1 MRCLILDFP
10 KVSLLIGITAITS
23 KTLCFIFKII
33 DGTVSGTGDHVSLK
47 QKHLQQQQLRQ
58 QQQQQQQ
65 QISSTSNDK
74 DDLLLEIKRLRE
86 RIRGLE
92 SDNAALHLKMS
103 RAQKDV
109 DQVPA

>member
-1 MRCLILDFP
+1 L
-10 KVSLLIGITAITS
+10 
-23 KTLCFIFKII
+23 
-33 DGTVSGTGDHVSLK
+33 
-47 QKHLQQQQLRQ
+47 Q

-65 QISSTSNDK
+65 QHQQHTSGPHNK
-74 DDLLLEIKRLRE
+74 EDLLLEIKRLRE

-109 DQVPA
+109 DQVIQNRFLAQRLFFDLSDTCLNII

>member
-1 MRCLILDFP
+1 L
-10 KVSLLIGITAITS
+10 
-23 KTLCFIFKII
+23 
-33 DGTVSGTGDHVSLK
+33 
-47 QKHLQQQQLRQ
+47 Q

-65 QISSTSNDK
+65 QHHSSGPHNK
-74 DDLLLEIKRLRE
+74 EDLLLEIKRLRE

-109 DQVPA
+109 DQVSKNRFRVWRQDFFPV

>member
-1 MRCLILDFP
+1 MDTTNVSGLILIFP
-10 KVSLLIGITAITS
+10 LNLTSCSFRSFLKKISGIS
-23 KTLCFIFKII
+23 EVLP
-33 DGTVSGTGDHVSLK
+33 S
-47 QKHLQQQQLRQ
+47 Q

-65 QISSTSNDK
+65 QVPPKNK
-74 DDLLLEIKRLRE
+74 EDLIHEIKRLRE

-109 DQVPA
+109 DQVQ